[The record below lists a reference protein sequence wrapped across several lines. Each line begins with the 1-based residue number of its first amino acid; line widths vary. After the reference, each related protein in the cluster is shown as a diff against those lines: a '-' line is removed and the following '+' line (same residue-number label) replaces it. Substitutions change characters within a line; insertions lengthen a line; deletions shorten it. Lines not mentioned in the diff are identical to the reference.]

1 MSINLENT
9 YAVVCERDVYDE
21 NDPTGKPIVFEQ
33 SINPEDSTFKNA
45 YIRAEILSKKYGKC
59 KVVKLIEVQ
68 NEQ

>member
-1 MSINLENT
+1 MSINLENI

-33 SINPEDSTFKNA
+33 SIDPDNSTLENVYK
-45 YIRAEILSKKYGKC
+45 RAEILSRKYGEC
-59 KVVKLIEVQ
+59 KVVKLIEVK